1 MINLFQVEDTYALLP
16 KFDTE
21 TSRNIIDR
29 RDYGHANVGIIVWF
43 GSEHIQVIHKV
54 YRKEWS
60 NPEDRE
66 VQATRLLKDAAEQ
79 IKQAAEA
86 EGRV

>member
-1 MINLFQVEDTYALLP
+1 MFQVKDTYALLP

-21 TSRNIIDR
+21 TSRQVIDR

-43 GSEHIQVIHKV
+43 GSEHIQSIHKV

-66 VQATRLLKDAAEQ
+66 EQATRLLKEVADQ
-79 IKQAAEA
+79 IKQAAAE
-86 EGRV
+86 EGRI